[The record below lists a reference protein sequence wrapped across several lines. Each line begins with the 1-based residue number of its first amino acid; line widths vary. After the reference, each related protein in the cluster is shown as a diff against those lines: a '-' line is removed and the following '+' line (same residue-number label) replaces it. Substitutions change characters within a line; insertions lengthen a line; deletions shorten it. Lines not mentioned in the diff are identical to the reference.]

1 MGGFGFTEAQEM
13 FRREVRNFAR
23 QELPAGAKERA
34 KRHEPDREMIA
45 KLAAADLLGISLP
58 EKYGGQGGDWISMG
72 IAMEEMG
79 KVDFYA
85 SLMPIIPGLAY
96 TFLSMSQEDLIDEWL
111 PPLIKGDKLGC
122 FGVTEADSGSDAAA
136 MKTVAVRDGD
146 DYIITG
152 EKISITN
159 AAFAD
164 ACIFFA
170 KTDPSLKHKGIS
182 AFWVPMDLPGIVK
195 SPIPHTGWKPA
206 AAASIFMDSV
216 RLPAKYR
223 VGDEGQGFYIFGG
236 ATDYLRV
243 GLGLIAI
250 AMAEASVEE
259 TIANVQQRMAFGK
272 PIAQFEGVSFKIA
285 EHATRIEAAKLLC
298 YRAFYLKDQGMPHTK
313 ESAMVKWWC
322 PEVAFNAVHDCLLLH
337 GHVGYSE
344 EAPLEQRLRDV
355 MGFEFA
361 DGTAQI
367 MKLVIVRQ
375 LIGKA
380 AIPY

>member
-13 FRREVRNFAR
+13 FRREVHNFAR
-23 QELPAGAKERA
+23 QELTAGAKERA
-34 KRHEPDREMIA
+34 KKHEPDREMIA
-45 KLAAADLLGISLP
+45 KIAAADLLGISLP
-58 EKYGGQGGDWISMG
+58 EEYGGQGGDWVSMG

-85 SLMPIIPGLAY
+85 GLMPVIPGLAY
-96 TFLSMSQEDLIDEWL
+96 TFLSMGQEGLIDEWL
-111 PPLIKGDKLGC
+111 PPLIRGEKLGC

-136 MKTVAVRDGD
+136 MKTLAVRDGD

-159 AAFAD
+159 AEFAD
-164 ACIFFA
+164 ACILFA

-182 AFWVPMDLPGIVK
+182 AFWVPMDLPGIIK

-206 AAASIFMDSV
+206 AAASIFMDGM
-216 RLPAKYR
+216 RLPARYR

-250 AMAEASVEE
+250 ALAEASIEE
-259 TIANVQQRMAFGK
+259 TIANVQQRTAFGK

-285 EHATRIEAAKLLC
+285 EHATRIEAARLLC
-298 YRAFYLKDQGMPHTK
+298 YRAFYLKDQGIPHTK